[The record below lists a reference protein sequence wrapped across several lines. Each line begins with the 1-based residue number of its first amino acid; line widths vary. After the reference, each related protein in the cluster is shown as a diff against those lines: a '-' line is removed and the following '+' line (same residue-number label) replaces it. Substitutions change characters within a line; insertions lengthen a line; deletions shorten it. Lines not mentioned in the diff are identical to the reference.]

1 VKFPSRCDCKDPW
14 GAHTGG
20 FHWTTNGGDGLHEIE
35 GRKLMRFDEY
45 QKAAME
51 TVVYPDEIGLAYTAL
66 GLAGEAGEIANKVKK
81 VYRDSGG
88 VLDTGR
94 RAAIADEMGDALW
107 YLAALATE
115 LGVSLDKVADDNI
128 AKLAQRAEAGVLQGD
143 GDNR

>member
-1 VKFPSRCDCKDPW
+1 
-14 GAHTGG
+14 
-20 FHWTTNGGDGLHEIE
+20 
-35 GRKLMRFDEY
+35 MRFDEY